1 MRISKRLVLG
11 ITIPILILGLGLFLV
26 FAVLKTARVY
36 IMVAPESAK
45 ITINGKEYKNGEHT
59 LFPGKK
65 TVKVTG
71 DCSAKPEDQKD
82 LPCIEDYE
90 TEIDAEMFKSKRVA
104 IYRKVDGSYDSYI
117 KSRSD
122 YLVLK
127 MLSSEQE
134 DPEAV
139 AFLQRLNEATFR
151 YFPEVLMI
159 AEESTSWSMV
169 SRPTYMG
176 GLGFN
181 YKWNMGWMNDMLHKD
196 CPAAICILLKSKNPS
211 RIDLDKIITERG
223 YSIDDYY
230 IIRKKTNE

>member
-11 ITIPILILGLGLFLV
+11 IMIPILIIGLGLFLV
-26 FAVLKTARVY
+26 FAVFKTAKVY

-71 DCSAKPEDQKD
+71 DCSAKPEGQKD

-104 IYRKVDGSYDSYI
+104 VYRKVDGSYDSYI

-139 AFLQRLNEATFR
+139 TFLQRVDKAKKIFDEIPYQFNGIVGER
-151 YFPEVLMI
+151 G
-159 AEESTSWSMV
+159 ESTKTEVERIFFSDYS
-169 SRPTYMG
+169 T
-176 GLGFN
+176 N
-181 YKWNMGWMNDMLHKD
+181 ED
-196 CPAAICILLKSKNPS
+196 CPAAICILIKSKNPS
-211 RIDLDKIITERG
+211 KIDVDTIITGRG
-223 YSIDDYY
+223 YNIDDYY
-230 IIRKKTNE
+230 IVRKKINE

>member
-1 MRISKRLVLG
+1 MRINKRLVLG
-11 ITIPILILGLGLFLV
+11 IMIPILIIGLGLFLV
-26 FAVLKTARVY
+26 FAVFKTAKVY

-104 IYRKVDGSYDSYI
+104 VYRKVDGSYDSYI

-139 AFLQRLNEATFR
+139 AFLQRVDKAKKIFEEVPHEFNNVIEIDRATNKT
-151 YFPEVLMI
+151 EVER
-159 AEESTSWSMV
+159 AFFSDYST
-169 SRPTYMG
+169 
-176 GLGFN
+176 N
-181 YKWNMGWMNDMLHKD
+181 KN
-196 CPAAICILLKSKNPS
+196 CPAAICILLESKNPS
-211 RIDLDKIITERG
+211 KIDVNTIIAGRG
-223 YSIDDYY
+223 YNVDDYY
-230 IIRKKTNE
+230 IVRKKINE

>member
-11 ITIPILILGLGLFLV
+11 IMIPILIIGLGLFLV
-26 FAVLKTARVY
+26 FAVFKTAKVY

-65 TVKVTG
+65 AVKVTG

-104 IYRKVDGSYDSYI
+104 VYRKVDGSYDSYI

-134 DPEAV
+134 DPDAV
-139 AFLQRLNEATFR
+139 SFLQRVDKAKKIFEEVPREFYNIIDDKKSPSATGGDRVFFTD
-151 YFPEVLMI
+151 Y
-159 AEESTSWSMV
+159 ST
-169 SRPTYMG
+169 
-176 GLGFN
+176 N
-181 YKWNMGWMNDMLHKD
+181 KN
-196 CPAAICILLKSKNPS
+196 CPAAICILIKSKNPS
-211 RIDLDKIITERG
+211 RIDLDRIITGRG
-223 YSIDDYY
+223 YNIDDYY
-230 IIRKKTNE
+230 IVRKKTNEQD

>member
-45 ITINGKEYKNGEHT
+45 ITINGKEYKNGEHN

-65 TVKVTG
+65 IIKVTG
-71 DCSAKPEDQKD
+71 DCSDKPEDQKN

-139 AFLQRLNEATFR
+139 AFLQRVDKAKKIFE
-151 YFPEVLMI
+151 EVPSEFNNLI
-159 AEESTSWSMV
+159 EGPTKYSTAGVERVFFSDYSTS
-169 SRPTYMG
+169 
-176 GLGFN
+176 
-181 YKWNMGWMNDMLHKD
+181 KD